1 MTYFRQIGC
10 SFKNNED
17 KTKGKNTIVKLN
29 APLKLN
35 LKQKNEKKIK

>member
-17 KTKGKNTIVKLN
+17 KTKEKNTIVKLN

-35 LKQKNEKKIK
+35 LKQKSEKKIK